1 MVGSHRS
8 CLLNRLSRSS
18 IPVAGLIASLYDRSI
33 GISFLWL
40 VIYLEA
46 SDAVS
51 FLLLWLATAHSK
63 LVEPAVTWL
72 NTVNYFH
79 GTYGLESSNQSTNL
93 PISPH
98 RSCLLG

>member
-1 MVGSHRS
+1 M
-8 CLLNRLSRSS
+8 
-18 IPVAGLIASLYDRSI
+18 IASLYDRSI

-51 FLLLWLATAHSK
+51 FLLLWLAAAHSK

-72 NTVNYFH
+72 NTVNYF
-79 GTYGLESSNQSTNL
+79 
-93 PISPH
+93 
-98 RSCLLG
+98 